1 MLRQVPYARIQEL
14 PDPEQG
20 LNEAAVIPRRQQ
32 YGANNIV
39 DTAERNWRELAR
51 DTLRDPM
58 LWFLLFTGSLFAWL
72 GEYKEAAILALALV
86 PLAGMDIYLHRR
98 TQASTASLG
107 GRLAPQTNVIRNGRQ
122 IAIPSRDIVCGD
134 LVILGANDFLP
145 ADGLIMDAHEAQL
158 DESALTGEAFPVR
171 KKPYRNPGGGDSDGN
186 AAIDTDHWGFAGT
199 RLLAG
204 NMRLG
209 VLYTGHET
217 YYGQIVQSALHGRH
231 ARTPMQI
238 AIANLVSVL
247 LIAAVLICLVLA
259 LVRWS
264 QGFGLLDA
272 VLSAITLAVAALP
285 EEFPVV
291 FTFFLGVGVY
301 RLAKRRAL
309 VRRAVA
315 VENIGR
321 VTTICSDKTGT
332 LTHGRLTLSHSYPA
346 PSCSAAQLLETA
358 RMASRSESRDPMDQA
373 IIAIVP
379 HEGNGR
385 RLATFPF
392 TEDRKKE
399 TAIISVD
406 GQRLAAA
413 KGAPET
419 ILRQCGLSAAEHA
432 ALIKAADELAGE
444 GHKVIACARRI
455 LNATEPEDIEPQ
467 TDFEYAGFLAL
478 EDPVREGVTESVR
491 FCRQAGIHILM
502 ITGDHPL
509 TARAVAREI
518 GLGDGEPK
526 VLTAEEL
533 EAAIKADPRTDLRR
547 IDVIARSIPAQKLH
561 FVRQLQAKGEIV
573 AVTGDGVNDVPALQA
588 ADVGIAMGERGTQA
602 AREVS
607 AIVLLDDNFR
617 TIARA
622 IAEGAQLFHN
632 LRMSCAYLLLVH
644 IPLVISAAL
653 IPFMGFPLL
662 YLPIHIV
669 WLELIIHPT
678 ALLAYQQLPDH
689 ERMPAIKIHTGS
701 GFFTRGEWI
710 LILLSGLLIT
720 ATLVYGYMLNLGAE
734 RNVEHARAMALA
746 VLCLGSAFFTMTLTR
761 LATAASRLVVAGTIG
776 SALLFIQLPAVANLL
791 HLQPLHP
798 GDWLTA
804 LLASGLIAMIPGFAN
819 FGSTGKRISA
829 NPPDHA

>member
-1 MLRQVPYARIQEL
+1 MLRQVPYERIQGL

-20 LNEAAVIPRRQQ
+20 LSEAAAVLRRQQ

-39 DTAERNWRELAR
+39 ETTDRKWRELAR

-58 LWFLLFTGSLFAWL
+58 LWFLLFTGGLFAWL
-72 GEYKEAAILALALV
+72 GEYREAAILALALL
-86 PLAGMDIYLHRR
+86 PLAGMDIFLHRR

-107 GRLAPQTNVIRNGRQ
+107 GRLASQSNVIRNGRQ
-122 IAIPSRDIVCGD
+122 IVIPSRDIVCGD
-134 LVILGANDFLP
+134 LVILGANDFVP
-145 ADGLIMDAHEAQL
+145 ADGLIVEAHESQI

-171 KKPYRNPGGGDSDGN
+171 KKPYRSAGNPDSGAN
-186 AAIDTDHWGFAGT
+186 VAIDTEHWGFAGT

-204 NMRLG
+204 NMRLA

-238 AIANLVSVL
+238 AIANLVNVL
-247 LIAAVLICLVLA
+247 LIAAILICLVLA
-259 LVRWS
+259 LVRWH

-291 FTFFLGVGVY
+291 LTFFLGVGVY

-332 LTHGRLTLSHSYPA
+332 LTHGRLTLSHTYPA
-346 PSCSAAQLLETA
+346 PACNAAQLLEIA
-358 RMASRSESRDPMDQA
+358 RRASRSESRDPMDQA
-373 IIAIVP
+373 IIAVVP
-379 HEGNGR
+379 HEGNDR

-399 TAIISVD
+399 TAVMRID
-406 GQRLAAA
+406 GQRCAVT
-413 KGAPET
+413 KGAPEI
-419 ILRQCGLSAAEHA
+419 ILSQCKLSAAECA
-432 ALIKAADELAGE
+432 GLMQTADELAGA
-444 GHKVIACARRI
+444 GHKLIACARRI
-455 LNATEPEDIEPQ
+455 LDETEPQDVEPD
-467 TDFEYAGFLAL
+467 TGFEYAGLLAL
-478 EDPVREGVTESVR
+478 EDPVREGVNESVR
-491 FCRQAGIHILM
+491 FCQQAGIHILM
-502 ITGDHPL
+502 ITGDHPA

-518 GLGDGEPK
+518 GLGDGNPQ

-533 EAAIKADPRTDLRR
+533 EIRIEADPGIDLRQ
-547 IDVIARSIPAQKLH
+547 IDVIARSIPAQKLR
-561 FVRQLQAKGEIV
+561 FVRQLQEKGEIV

-653 IPFMGFPLL
+653 IPFLGFPLL

-678 ALLAYQQLPDH
+678 ALLAYQQLPAD

-701 GFFTRGEWI
+701 GFFTRVEWI
-710 LILLSGLLIT
+710 MILLSGLLIT
-720 ATLVYGYMLNLGAE
+720 AAVVYGYMSNLGTE

-746 VLCLGSAFFTMTLTR
+746 VLCLGSAFFTITLTR
-761 LATAASRLVVAGTIG
+761 LATAASRLVVAGTVL
-776 SALLFIQLPAVANLL
+776 SALLLIQLPVIASLV
-791 HLQPLHP
+791 HLQPLHS

-804 LLASGLIAMIPGFAN
+804 VLASGLIAMIPRLAN
-819 FGSTGKRISA
+819 FGAKGKSTDV
-829 NPPDHA
+829 NPPGHA